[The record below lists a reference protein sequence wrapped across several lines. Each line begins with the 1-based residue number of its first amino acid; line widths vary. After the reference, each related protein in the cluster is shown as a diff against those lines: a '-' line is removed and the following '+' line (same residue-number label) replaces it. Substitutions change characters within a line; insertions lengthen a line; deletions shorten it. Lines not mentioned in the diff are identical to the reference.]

1 MDLAARKEIA
11 IGLHRIGAVKFG
23 EFTLKS
29 GMKSPYYITLRL
41 LISHPELLLKVGKM
55 LGEFIE
61 SKVANVDRLIGV
73 AYAGIPLATAVSIAT
88 GMPSCYTRREVKE
101 YGISN
106 LIEGE
111 LKDGENIVIVDDLIT
126 DGQSKIEAMERIRN
140 AGVKVNIKG
149 VAVLLDREQGGKDVL
164 AGHGV
169 QLFSVMTITEVAGWL
184 KEEGLVAEDSY
195 RSIIG
200 YTQKYS
206 K

>member
-1 MDLAARKEIA
+1 MDLDARKEIA
-11 IGLHRIGAVKFG
+11 LGLYRIGAIKFG

-41 LISHPELLLKVGKM
+41 LISHPELLLKVGRM
-55 LGEFIE
+55 LGEFIG

-73 AYAGIPLATAVSIAT
+73 AYAGIPLVTAVSIAT

-111 LKDGENIVIVDDLIT
+111 LKDGDNIVIVDDLIT
-126 DGQSKIEAMERIRN
+126 DGQSKIETIERIKD

-149 VAVLLDREQGGKDVL
+149 IAVLLDREQGGKEVL

-184 KEEGLVAEDSY
+184 KEDGFLTEDIY
-195 RSIIG
+195 KSIIG
-200 YTQKYS
+200 YTQNYS